1 MLIFF
6 RVIANPQV
14 GSGHVFRSLTL
25 AHEMHGN
32 NISFITEHSDKE
44 TVEKIVDGQ
53 FRIINE
59 KKESI
64 IDRLLSEGPDIV
76 VNDILNTEI
85 DDVVPLREKGIK
97 VVNFEDLGVGA
108 SYSDITINELFETP
122 LIKSKN
128 ILWGN
133 KYFFVREEFENAREH
148 KSSKKL
154 NAVLLSFG
162 GIDKL
167 NCTLRAYL
175 AIKDACIL
183 HDIKINIVTGP
194 GYLEFDHLKKLTQK
208 DKNVI
213 LSNTPGVISSIM
225 EKCDIAI
232 TSNGRTV
239 YELAHMNIPSIAI
252 PQHDREGTHEFASSK
267 TGFIV
272 LNKNDPQSDEISR
285 DISNAFQSLITDDD
299 LRKKL
304 FLRMKNYKFDDNRK
318 KVIDLI
324 IDK

>member
-1 MLIFF
+1 MVIFF

-44 TVEKIVDGQ
+44 TVEKIIDGQ
-53 FRIINE
+53 FRIISE

-64 IDRLLSEGPDIV
+64 KDRLLSEDPDIV

-97 VVNFEDLGVGA
+97 VVNFEDLGAGA
-108 SYSDITINELFETP
+108 SYSDLTINELFETP

-128 ILWGN
+128 ILWGSQ
-133 KYFFVREEFENAREH
+133 YFFVREEFENAREH

-175 AIKDACIL
+175 AIKDACVL

-194 GYLEFDHLKKLTQK
+194 GYLKFDHLKKLTQK
-208 DKNVI
+208 NKNVI

-272 LNKNDPQSDEISR
+272 LNKNDPQSDKISR
-285 DISNAFQSLITDDD
+285 DISNAFQLLITDDN

-318 KVIDLI
+318 KLSI
-324 IDK
+324 